1 MNILDKDPAIC
12 FASSRVIDI
21 MNSTSAFSIL
31 MALRAE
37 VLFGLVSVRL
47 RNEVRRD
54 SLVTSFSVLRKSTK
68 AWNPI

>member
-1 MNILDKDPAIC
+1 
-12 FASSRVIDI
+12 